1 MHWIYPAAS
10 NVTDSESHAL
20 ITVYAIQRPD
30 GEWSLLLVNKDQ
42 QDAQQVSVAFH
53 DASRHNHH
61 YFKDKVT
68 QLSFGA
74 DDYVWHA
81 AGATGFAE
89 PDGPAERSIQS
100 GGQGAIYTLPKA
112 LITVLRSELE

>member
-42 QDAQQVSVAFH
+42 QNAQQVSVAFH

-74 DDYVWHA
+74 DD
-81 AGATGFAE
+81 
-89 PDGPAERSIQS
+89 
-100 GGQGAIYTLPKA
+100 
-112 LITVLRSELE
+112 